1 MTLFAAL
8 DYLSGKVLAHTANR
22 HRHREWLTFLKKIDA
37 SVDADKE
44 IHIICDNYATHNIP
58 ESRLGSSA
66 TSASICIYPD
76 LRLRSST

>member
-37 SVDADKE
+37 SVDAAKKS
-44 IHIICDNYATHNIP
+44 I
-58 ESRLGSSA
+58 SSA
-66 TSASICIYPD
+66 KLRHAQYPRVKAK
-76 LRLRSST
+76 LVRNERFHLHLPRPPPP